1 MNIRCVN
8 DDEVCQLRPTSANS
22 GKLRESLC
30 LTTSLTSLVK
40 WVPPVPVKHNHPRV
54 PLCHIK
60 QLSVNL
66 MHICTLWILNPFR
79 YVNSCNNLSLTC
91 LVNVV
96 PPVHVIRSLYHA
108 DKCQAP
114 SQYILNHG

>member
-1 MNIRCVN
+1 MQYVN
-8 DDEVCQLRPTSANS
+8 NDEVCQLWQTPANS

-40 WVPPVPVKHNHPRV
+40 WVPPVPVKHNHSRV

-60 QLSVNL
+60 HLIVNL
-66 MHICTLWILNPFR
+66 MRIFTLWILNPLR
-79 YVNSCNNLSLTC
+79 YVNSCNNLCLTC

-96 PPVHVIRSLYHA
+96 PPVHVICNPYHTN
-108 DKCQAP
+108 KC
-114 SQYILNHG
+114 